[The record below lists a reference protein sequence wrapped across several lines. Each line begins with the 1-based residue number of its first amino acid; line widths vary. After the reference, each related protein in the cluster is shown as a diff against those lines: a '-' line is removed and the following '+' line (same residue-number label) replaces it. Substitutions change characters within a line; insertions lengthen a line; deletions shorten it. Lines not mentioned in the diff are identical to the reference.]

1 MKLPNI
7 VFSLFIWYNVHQMT
21 LNPMANAGQADVG
34 FWRWYEVSQ
43 SVYSL
48 NSAFRTTLLRP
59 FALENIKGMEVRDKP
74 LHI

>member
-1 MKLPNI
+1 MNLPNI

-21 LNPMANAGQADVG
+21 PNPMANAGQADVG
-34 FWRWYEVSQ
+34 FWRRYEVSP

-48 NSAFRTTLLRP
+48 KSAFRTTLVRP
-59 FALENIKGMEVRDKP
+59 FELENIKGMEVRDKP